1 MKKVKVDSC
10 LNNVHVITEKPVKV
24 IARNAMLF
32 RLNAMGNMSGH
43 VEFNTLIDPKFDH
56 ELRCFSGKEINGSE
70 VSVFT
75 SNLLTA
81 TKVNLYAASAYTQE
95 NTYSP
100 KKELKKLVVFSLP
113 TSYEFDGFSVS
124 DSDYV
129 IPFSVGSMDKE

>member
-1 MKKVKVDSC
+1 MKKVKVSST
-10 LNNVHVITEKPVKV
+10 LNGAHFHTKKPVKV
-24 IARNAMLF
+24 IAKNAIFF
-32 RLNAMGNMSGH
+32 RLNAMGNMGGH
-43 VEFNTLIDPKFDH
+43 TEYLTLLDPKFDK
-56 ELRCFSGKEINGSE
+56 ECGCFSGKTIEGAE